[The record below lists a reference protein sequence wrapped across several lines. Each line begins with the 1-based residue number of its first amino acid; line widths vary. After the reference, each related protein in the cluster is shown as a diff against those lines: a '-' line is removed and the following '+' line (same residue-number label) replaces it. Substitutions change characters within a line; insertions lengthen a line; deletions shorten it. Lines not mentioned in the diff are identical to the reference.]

1 MSETRSS
8 QDQKLWYCRT
18 CVLPCTRPNL
28 IVNRDGSC
36 GCVPSRQECVPTP
49 TNRRSDFKQLVEN
62 VRSRGAEYDCVIPV
76 SGGKDSTWQVVTALE
91 YGLRPICVTWKSPA
105 RSELGQKNL
114 ANLVSLGVDHVDFT
128 VNPDVE
134 RRFIREA
141 FVRMGSPAIPM
152 HMAIHSL
159 ALRTAIRYSV
169 PLVIYGENS
178 ADEYGNVS
186 DSARG
191 WQLTNDW
198 LSRYG
203 VTQGTTVI
211 DWIGDGLSRR
221 DLSSYSWPSDAEIR
235 NADVRAVFLGFY
247 FPWDPVETSRV
258 AVANGFEIA
267 DQPTTGLYNFADID
281 DSFLISIH
289 HFMKWPKFGF
299 TRTWDNISIEI
310 RHGRMTREEG
320 ILILRELG
328 EEIPYQEIEA
338 FCSFI
343 AMSTDEFWRVVE
355 RFRNSEIWQKNA
367 LGVWQIDDFL
377 IKDWEWQG

>member
-1 MSETRSS
+1 MSGTRSW

-28 IVNRDGSC
+28 IVNEDGSC
-36 GCVPSRQECVPTP
+36 GCVTSHQRGVPTP
-49 TNRRSDFKQLVEN
+49 TQWDSSFEQLVEY

-105 RSELGQKNL
+105 RSELGEKNL
-114 ANLVSLGVDHVDFT
+114 ANLVSLGVDHIDFT

-134 RRFIREA
+134 RRFIKEA
-141 FVRMGSPAIPM
+141 FVRLGSPAIPM

-159 ALRTAIRYSV
+159 ALKTALRYSV

-186 DSARG
+186 DPARG

-203 VTQGTTVI
+203 VSQGTTVN
-211 DWIGDGLSRR
+211 DWIGEKLSRR
-221 DLSSYSWPSDAEIR
+221 DLSPYAWPSDAEIEA
-235 NADVRAVFLGFY
+235 ADVRAVFLGYF

-258 AVANGFEIA
+258 AIANGFEIA
-267 DQPTTGLYNFADID
+267 AEPTTGLYKFADID
-281 DSFLISIH
+281 DSYLISIH

-320 ILILRELG
+320 IVILSELG
-328 EEIPYQEIEA
+328 EEIPYREIEA
-338 FCSFI
+338 FCNYI
-343 AMSTDEFWRVVE
+343 AISNDEFWQVVE
-355 RFRNSEIWQKNA
+355 RFRNSEVWQKNA
-367 LGVWQIDDFL
+367 LGVWQIDNFL
-377 IKDWEWQG
+377 ISDWKW